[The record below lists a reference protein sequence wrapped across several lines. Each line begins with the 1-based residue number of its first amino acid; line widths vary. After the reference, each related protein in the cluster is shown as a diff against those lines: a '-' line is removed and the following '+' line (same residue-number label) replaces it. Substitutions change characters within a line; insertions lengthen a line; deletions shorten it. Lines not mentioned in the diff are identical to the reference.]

1 MHKQLISATLSLALG
16 LSMSA
21 TPIDIK
27 SPDGKLIVTTDVV
40 NGKPVYS
47 IKYDG
52 KTIITQSPL
61 GFNTNIGD
69 FSSEMVQR
77 ESSMKD
83 KSYSYTQDK
92 IKKSEIDVN
101 ATAAITSFENTD
113 GQKMDVEW
121 HVANNDVAFRYI
133 IPRQGDTGSMIVTEE
148 MTGYKFPEG
157 TTSFLTPQSDAMIGW
172 KRTKPSYEEFY
183 KADIPLNTPSQ
194 YGHGYTF
201 PALFRVGDNGWVLLS
216 ESGVDGYYCGSHLSD
231 FSDGGY
237 SIAYPMPEENNG
249 NGSAAPGI
257 ALPGK
262 TPWRTITIGENLA
275 PIVET
280 TIPWDVTSPLYT
292 TDRPAKPGRGTWS
305 WILWQDPSINME
317 DQKTYIDFAADMG
330 YENVLVDNWWD
341 TNIGREGMKQLADY
355 ARSKG
360 VNLIVWYS
368 SSGHW
373 NDIVQ
378 GPTNRMDRPIER
390 KKEMLWLKELGVH
403 NIKVDFFGGDKQETM
418 RLYEDILSDAADY
431 DIDVIFHGC
440 TLPRGWER
448 MYPNY
453 VGSEAVLASENLV
466 FDQHHCDIEAFS
478 ASLHPFIRNTVGV
491 MEYGGTVLNRR
502 LNRDNNGGT
511 ERRTGDAFQLATSIL
526 FQNPVQ
532 NFALAPNNLNDAP
545 SQVVDF
551 MKKVPTTWD
560 DTKFIEGYPGKY
572 AVIARRHGDKWYVAG
587 VNAEPETKEITIDL
601 STLVGIPDHGTVTAQ
616 SNSGE
621 GATSHDWIINPSE
634 ITGTLYVD
642 INPMKIQVEPIKNT
656 TSSVVKVKV
665 PQNGGFV
672 MELN

>member
-1 MHKQLISATLSLALG
+1 MHKQIISATLSLALG

-183 KADIPLNTPSQ
+183 KADAPLNTPSQ